1 MYTKVDEG
9 CHLGLCGCSYATDF
23 DSHNYGTQWLEN
35 HKDSTMTNED
45 LWCNRFIGQA
55 SFRNFSF
62 GGSSNYAI
70 YQQIKK
76 ALEYN
81 CDYIL
86 VFWSNTNRFNAF
98 WKDGH
103 PSVVPKSKSE
113 QDYRKKYFS
122 PYFQK
127 FFSYLLVMDAARLL
141 DLHSVKYK
149 FFLWKG
155 QGFPWPE
162 AKDYPNTSIFHPAQL
177 DESLHSNTSP
187 NHLNEKGQAVVNEE
201 LNLYL

>member
-1 MYTKVDEG
+1 MYTKIDEG

-23 DSHNYGTQWLEN
+23 DSYNYGTYDE
-35 HKDSTMTNED
+35 STMTNDD
-45 LWCNRFIGQA
+45 LWCNRFTGQA
-55 SFRNFSF
+55 SLDNFSR
-62 GGSSNYAI
+62 GGSSNYDI
-70 YQQIKK
+70 YMQIKK

-81 CDYIL
+81 CNYIL
-86 VFWSNTNRFNAF
+86 VFWTNTNRFNAF

-103 PSVVPKSKSE
+103 PSIVPKSKNE

-141 DLHSVKYK
+141 DLHIAFFPSVKYK
-149 FFLWKG
+149 FFIHAG
-155 QGFPWPE
+155 QNFPSE
-162 AKDYPNTSIFHPAQL
+162 VLEYPNVINFHPAQL
-177 DESLHSNTSP
+177 DYPVHSSTSP
-187 NHLNEKGQAVVNEE
+187 NHLNEKGQDLVNEE

>member
-1 MYTKVDEG
+1 MYTKIDEG

-23 DSHNYGTQWLEN
+23 DSYNYGTYDE
-35 HKDSTMTNED
+35 STMTNDD
-45 LWCNRFIGQA
+45 LWCNRFTGQA
-55 SFRNFSF
+55 SLDNFSR
-62 GGSSNYAI
+62 GGSSNYDI
-70 YQQIKK
+70 YMQIKK

-81 CDYIL
+81 CNYIL
-86 VFWSNTNRFNAF
+86 VFWTNTNRFNAF

-103 PSVVPKSKSE
+103 PSIVPKSKDE

-141 DLHSVKYK
+141 DLHIAFFPSVKYK
-149 FFLWKG
+149 FFIHAG
-155 QGFPWPE
+155 HNFPSE
-162 AKDYPNTSIFHPAQL
+162 VSEYPNVINFHPAQL
-177 DESLHSNTSP
+177 DYPVHSSTSP
-187 NHLNEKGQAVVNEE
+187 NHLNEKGQDLVNEE

>member
-23 DSHNYGTQWLEN
+23 DSYNYGTYDE
-35 HKDSTMTNED
+35 STMTNDD
-45 LWCNRFIGQA
+45 LWCNRFTGQA
-55 SFRNFSF
+55 SLDNFSR
-62 GGSSNYAI
+62 GGSSNYDI
-70 YQQIKK
+70 YMQIKK

-81 CDYIL
+81 CNYIL
-86 VFWSNTNRFNAF
+86 VFWTNTNRFNAF

-103 PSVVPKSKSE
+103 PSIAPKSKNE

-141 DLHSVKYK
+141 DLHTAFFPSVKYK
-149 FFLWKG
+149 FFIHAG
-155 QGFPWPE
+155 QNFPSE
-162 AKDYPNTSIFHPAQL
+162 VLEYPNVINFHPAQL
-177 DESLHSNTSP
+177 DYPVHSSTSP
-187 NHLNEKGQAVVNEE
+187 NHLNEKGQDLVNEE

>member
-1 MYTKVDEG
+1 MYTKIDEG

-23 DSHNYGTQWLEN
+23 DSYNYGTYDE
-35 HKDSTMTNED
+35 STMTNDD
-45 LWCNRFIGQA
+45 LWCNRFTGQA
-55 SFRNFSF
+55 SLDNFSR
-62 GGSSNYAI
+62 GGSSNYDI
-70 YQQIKK
+70 YMQIKK

-81 CDYIL
+81 CNYIL
-86 VFWSNTNRFNAF
+86 VFWTNTNRFNAF

-103 PSVVPKSKSE
+103 PSIVPKSKDE

-141 DLHSVKYK
+141 DLHIAFFPSVKYK
-149 FFLWKG
+149 FFIHAG
-155 QGFPWPE
+155 HNFPSE
-162 AKDYPNTSIFHPAQL
+162 VLEYPNVINFHPAQL
-177 DESLHSNTSP
+177 DYPVHSSTSP
-187 NHLNEKGQAVVNEE
+187 NHLNEKGQDLVNEE

>member
-23 DSHNYGTQWLEN
+23 DSYNYGTYDE
-35 HKDSTMTNED
+35 STMTNDD
-45 LWCNRFIGQA
+45 LWCNRFTGQA
-55 SFRNFSF
+55 SLDNFSR
-62 GGSSNYAI
+62 GGSSNYDI
-70 YQQIKK
+70 YMQIKK

-81 CDYIL
+81 CNYIL
-86 VFWSNTNRFNAF
+86 VFWTNTNRFNAF

-103 PSVVPKSKSE
+103 PSIVPKSKDE

-141 DLHSVKYK
+141 DLHIAFFPSVKYK
-149 FFLWKG
+149 FFIHAG
-155 QGFPWPE
+155 HNFPSE
-162 AKDYPNTSIFHPAQL
+162 VSEYPNVINFHPAQL
-177 DESLHSNTSP
+177 DYPVHSSTSP
-187 NHLNEKGQAVVNEE
+187 NHLNEKGQDLVNEK

>member
-23 DSHNYGTQWLEN
+23 DSYNYGTYDE
-35 HKDSTMTNED
+35 STMTNDD
-45 LWCNRFIGQA
+45 LWCNRFTGQA
-55 SFRNFSF
+55 SLDNFSR
-62 GGSSNYAI
+62 GGSSNYDI
-70 YQQIKK
+70 YMQIKK

-81 CDYIL
+81 CNYIL
-86 VFWSNTNRFNAF
+86 VFWTNTNRFNAF

-103 PSVVPKSKSE
+103 PSIVPKSKDE

-141 DLHSVKYK
+141 DLHIAFFPSVKYK
-149 FFLWKG
+149 FFIHAG
-155 QGFPWPE
+155 HNFPSE
-162 AKDYPNTSIFHPAQL
+162 VLEYPNVINFHPAQL
-177 DESLHSNTSP
+177 DYPVHSSTSP

-201 LNLYL
+201 INLYL